1 MSETRHI
8 TVCSKT
14 RLDKLITEHF
24 AVASR
29 AKAQS
34 LIKDGKV
41 IVSGQVAEHC
51 SSCVA
56 GELDISILDAEIHP
70 TKAIAKDIPLDIMFE
85 DNDIIVLNKSAGVV
99 VHPGAGNFDNTIV
112 NGLVFHYGDGL
123 SALNTDDR
131 PGIVHRL
138 DKDTSG
144 LLLVAKNDMAHAAL
158 ATQFA
163 ERTVIKRYIAMCCG
177 IPRNASNTIDTFIAR
192 DRCNRKKMA
201 VTKTG
206 KKALTEYK
214 VTETFSNV
222 ASKVECRLLTGRT
235 HQIRVHMQHIHCPII
250 GDKTYNI
257 GEKTHIKV
265 IHDFPRQA
273 LHAYYLRFMHPRRNH
288 ELEFE
293 SPLPDDMTELERRLK
308 DLHVE
313 DR

>member
-8 TVCSKT
+8 TLGSKT

-24 AVASR
+24 TVVSR
-29 AKAQS
+29 SKVQD
-34 LIKDGKV
+34 LIKGGCVIVNGKV
-41 IVSGQVAEHC
+41 VQHC
-51 SSCVA
+51 SACVI
-56 GELDISILDAEIHP
+56 GELEISILDTESASL
-70 TKAIAKDIPLDIMFE
+70 KAIARDIPLDIIFE
-85 DNDIIVLNKSAGVV
+85 DDDIIVLNKSAGVV

-112 NGLVFHYGDGL
+112 NGLVFHYGEGL
-123 SALNTDDR
+123 SAQNTDDR

-192 DRCNRKKMA
+192 DRGNRKKMA
-201 VTKTG
+201 VTKIG
-206 KKALTEYK
+206 KKAITEYK
-214 VTETFSNV
+214 VLETFSNV
-222 ASKVECRLLTGRT
+222 ASKIECWLLTGRT

-257 GEKTHIKV
+257 GEKTHIKA

-273 LHAYYLRFMHPRRNH
+273 LHAYYLRFMHPTREH

-293 SPLPDDMTELERRLK
+293 SPLPLDMTELEGQLRN
-308 DLHVE
+308 LHVE